1 MAFSGYRYP
10 RTAPPGA
17 LSAAIAALLLSIGA
31 ASSLPAQAPQGG
43 QADPQVAAA
52 ERPTRIL
59 QRAAWQPLFN
69 GRDLAGWRGDTA
81 GYTVEEGVLVCRK
94 GGKTLETEN
103 EYGDFALT
111 FEFRLEASGNNG
123 IGIRVPKDGYPSR
136 DGLEIQI
143 LDHDGPL

>member
-1 MAFSGYRYP
+1 MASLL
-10 RTAPPGA
+10 PPACRRPTTLPA
-17 LSAAIAALLLSIGA
+17 LAAVLLLACLPSGI
-31 ASSLPAQAPQGG
+31 ASAQAPPAG
-43 QADPQVAAA
+43 QADPFVAAA
-52 ERPTRIL
+52 EHAEGIL
-59 QRAAWQPLFN
+59 AKATWQPIFN

-81 GYTVEEGVLVCRK
+81 GYSVEDGILVCKK
-94 GGKTLETEN
+94 GGKTLETET

-123 IGIRVPKDGYPSR
+123 IGIRVPTDGYPSR